1 MIIRTESDGE
11 TVIAVGD
18 NCHDL
23 ARILG
28 ITPQAVS
35 HGIHRGSR
43 LYHVVPDD
51 DEGDGDP
58 VAQERYDERASDEEE
73 VLDAV
78 GAPGEVAE
86 VELE

>member
-1 MIIRTESDGE
+1 MGGEQMVIRTEKDGE

-18 NCHDL
+18 SIHEL
-23 ARILG
+23 ARILN

-51 DEGDGDP
+51 L
-58 VAQERYDERASDEEE
+58 EE
-73 VLDAV
+73 DD
-78 GAPGEVAE
+78 
-86 VELE
+86 